1 MKIGDSRI
9 NEAEE
14 RISGDR
20 LVAIRAM
27 EKNVKKK
34 KKQRKE
40 KRKLTD
46 CLRDCSKQKHTNNYA
61 IVVPEGEGREK
72 RPQKIFFRIE

>member
-1 MKIGDSRI
+1 MHKSTNRNLDKMRCQVYVPDEGLRYTPKQLNEVKIGDSRI

-27 EKNVKKK
+27 EKNTKKK
-34 KKQRKE
+34 KKNKKE
-40 KRKLTD
+40 KLTD
-46 CLRDCSKQKHTNNYA
+46 CLRD
-61 IVVPEGEGREK
+61 
-72 RPQKIFFRIE
+72 F